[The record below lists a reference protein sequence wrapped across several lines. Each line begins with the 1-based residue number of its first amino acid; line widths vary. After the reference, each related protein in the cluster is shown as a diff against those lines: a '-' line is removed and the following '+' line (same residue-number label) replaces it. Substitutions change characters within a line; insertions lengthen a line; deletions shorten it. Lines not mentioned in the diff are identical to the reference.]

1 MPEQVNVRSAIVS
14 RFTRV
19 PVVSRIRDP
28 RRRRAVRF
36 RLRCT
41 ESARLPAPSRAG
53 PASGCIA
60 IEARG
65 KPERPLRAEGYDHF
79 EIAETRANPYRVL
92 SRAMLEILGPLDAVM
107 ET

>member
-1 MPEQVNVRSAIVS
+1 V
-14 RFTRV
+14 
-19 PVVSRIRDP
+19 
-28 RRRRAVRF
+28 
-36 RLRCT
+36 
-41 ESARLPAPSRAG
+41 PSRAG

-65 KPERPLRAEGYDHF
+65 KPDEGYDHF